1 MAAAERSRPIRS
13 VSSTALIATA
23 SMNSSIEG
31 RSRAATPST
40 ASTAACTDAKEA
52 TTTLD
57 ARCAGN
63 SRSVTSVTTPSVPSL
78 PTNSFVRL
86 RPATSFSRGPP
97 SRTAVPSASTTC
109 MPST

>member
-1 MAAAERSRPIRS
+1 M
-13 VSSTALIATA
+13 SSTALIATE

-31 RSRAATPST
+31 RSRAVTPST
-40 ASTAACTDAKEA
+40 ASTASATDAKVA

-57 ARCAGN
+57 AFCSGT

-78 PTNSFVRL
+78 PTKSLVSD
-86 RPATSFSRGPP
+86 RPATSLSRGPP